1 MWRTRLFVLGCFAHD
16 SQSALTA
23 VYRLALVLCELNLH
37 IYFRVVLDWLFGM
50 EVHIARFAD
59 GKGNR
64 GALHDSEIALWHGHQ
79 FPTGRQ
85 TIASPCTRP
94 VD

>member
-1 MWRTRLFVLGCFAHD
+1 MWRTRLFVLRCFAHD

-23 VYRLALVLCELNLH
+23 FYRLALVLGELNLH

-50 EVHIARFAD
+50 KVHIARFAD

-85 TIASPCTRP
+85 TIAGPCI
-94 VD
+94 VQ